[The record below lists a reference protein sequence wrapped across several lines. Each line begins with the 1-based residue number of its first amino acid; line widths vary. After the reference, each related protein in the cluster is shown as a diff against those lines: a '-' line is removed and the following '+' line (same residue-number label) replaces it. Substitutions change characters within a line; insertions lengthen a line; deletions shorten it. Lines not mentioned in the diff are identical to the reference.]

1 MKEFRSNY
9 EGWPTTRCY
18 PRTIEEAYPND
29 PSRAEWFY
37 KPERKRNALEYAML
51 SAAFWIFLGICYWW
65 SNQ

>member
-9 EGWPTTRCY
+9 EGWPTTRRY

-37 KPERKRNALEYAML
+37 KPERKRGALEYAML
-51 SAAFWIFLGICYWW
+51 SAAFWIWLGLAYWW
-65 SNQ
+65 SNT